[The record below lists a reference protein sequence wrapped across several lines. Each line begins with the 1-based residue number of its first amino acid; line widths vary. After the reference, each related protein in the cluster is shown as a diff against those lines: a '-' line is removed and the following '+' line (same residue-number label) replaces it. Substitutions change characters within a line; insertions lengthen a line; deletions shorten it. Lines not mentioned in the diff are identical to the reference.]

1 MIRFRLSMLLLI
13 CLCAVALGWA
23 QGTTSRVVSCGMRSS
38 SPCYDLNSMGKVA
51 ILKKTAAIRIGK
63 EPVVLVPL
71 KLWRQVEGYLE
82 DQEALASKRFVR
94 RIARSRREAA
104 AGRLVYPFR

>member
-1 MIRFRLSMLLLI
+1 
-13 CLCAVALGWA
+13 
-23 QGTTSRVVSCGMRSS
+23 
-38 SPCYDLNSMGKVA
+38 MGKIT
-51 ILKKTAAIRIGK
+51 ILKKTATIRIGK

-71 KLWRQVEGYLE
+71 KLWRQAEDYLE

-94 RIARSRREAA
+94 RIASSRREVA